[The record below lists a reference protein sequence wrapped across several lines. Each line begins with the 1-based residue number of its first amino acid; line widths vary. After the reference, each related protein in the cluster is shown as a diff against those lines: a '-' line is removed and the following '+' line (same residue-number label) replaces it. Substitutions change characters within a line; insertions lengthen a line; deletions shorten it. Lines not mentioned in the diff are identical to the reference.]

1 MGTLALLQSRSSE
14 TGVSSPLKTLSLPQL
29 HSDTNQPPQETSHQR
44 GLTRRGVERKEMGPS
59 CSLSF
64 LLRRL
69 GQGQFRWMQR
79 GSQEGGSVPAP
90 PPSAPPWLCGGCL
103 PERSCDVLIAGLT
116 QAGPW
121 TGLELA
127 MERG

>member
-1 MGTLALLQSRSSE
+1 MGTLAPLQSRSSE

-29 HSDTNQPPQETSHQR
+29 HSDTNQPPQEPSHQR

-69 GQGQFRWMQR
+69 GQGQFPMDVERLSGRRQR
-79 GSQEGGSVPAP
+79 SSPASQRTALALRGL
-90 PPSAPPWLCGGCL
+90 PS
-103 PERSCDVLIAGLT
+103 
-116 QAGPW
+116 
-121 TGLELA
+121 
-127 MERG
+127 